1 MRATDIS
8 VHNNKKKE
16 RSNMSAKYKD
26 EKVVIFLSEG
36 GFKLSSWFGK
46 ILHDGM
52 TFSTLD
58 AAKNACEDAGYDY
71 IVA

>member
-8 VHNNKKKE
+8 VHNNKKRKI
-16 RSNMSAKYKD
+16 NMSAKYKD

-46 ILHDGM
+46 ILHGGM